1 MKHFTNVHTP
11 DFASQL
17 QQNENP
23 KEVAKSLN
31 YSNQGT
37 FVSRTSAP
45 ASLFN
50 SPDTVRSPLNTSPGE
65 CEQQKPYTQHLEET
79 IIDKYSAVKE
89 VFNNLS
95 GEETESIESE
105 PASPLSPA
113 LIPALSARTARS
125 RPIVPPIMADTLLDE
140 SGPNYESEFPGH
152 TNKFPPQYTQ
162 CVYLLFKLHCPCYG
176 YRWAKRFA

>member
-1 MKHFTNVHTP
+1 MQHFTNVHTP
-11 DFASQL
+11 DFATQL
-17 QQNENP
+17 LQNENSN
-23 KEVAKSLN
+23 EVVKSLN
-31 YSNQGT
+31 YSKKGT
-37 FVSRTSAP
+37 SVSRTSAP

-50 SPDTVRSPLNTSPGE
+50 SPETVRSPLNTSPGE

-113 LIPALSARTARS
+113 LIPALSARTART
-125 RPIVPPIMADTLLDE
+125 RPIVPTLMPETLLDE
-140 SGPNYESEFPGH
+140 SGPNYESEFPGNRTQFFPSVH
-152 TNKFPPQYTQ
+152 TM
-162 CVYLLFKLHCPCYG
+162 
-176 YRWAKRFA
+176 